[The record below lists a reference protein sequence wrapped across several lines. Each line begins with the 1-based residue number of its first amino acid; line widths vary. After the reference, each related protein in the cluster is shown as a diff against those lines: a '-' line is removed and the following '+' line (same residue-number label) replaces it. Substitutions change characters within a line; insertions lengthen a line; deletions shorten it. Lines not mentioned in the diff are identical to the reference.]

1 MTIIGDT
8 HADYTEYLKIT
19 SNCSESIQVGDF
31 GMIGFTDKVPYLG
44 LNHKFIRG
52 NHDDPM
58 LCKQHPN
65 YLGDYGIYKNIFYM
79 SGAHSIDL
87 QTRTPGLD
95 WWPDEELSMKELYDA
110 YTLYAT
116 LYPPIVITHDA
127 PYTAL
132 IAMGVFDAQ
141 SRTNEIL
148 EQMFEMH
155 KPKLWVYGHHHRSF
169 QEDIEKTKF
178 ICLNIDERLEI

>member
-8 HADYTEYLKIT
+8 HADYEQYLKIIE
-19 SNCSESIQVGDF
+19 SADESIQVGDF
-31 GMIGFTDKVPYLG
+31 GVGFSDQTPQLPSQ
-44 LNHKFIRG
+44 HKFIRG

-95 WWPDEELSMKELYDA
+95 WWPEEELSMRELYMA
-110 YTLYAT
+110 YNLYINHKPT
-116 LYPPIVITHDA
+116 TVITHDA

-132 IAMGVFDAQ
+132 IAMGVFDAR

-148 EQMFEMH
+148 EQMFEIH
-155 KPKLWVYGHHHRSF
+155 KPKLWICGHHHRSF
-169 QEDIEKTKF
+169 RETIEGTQF
-178 ICLNIDERLEI
+178 ICLNINEALEL